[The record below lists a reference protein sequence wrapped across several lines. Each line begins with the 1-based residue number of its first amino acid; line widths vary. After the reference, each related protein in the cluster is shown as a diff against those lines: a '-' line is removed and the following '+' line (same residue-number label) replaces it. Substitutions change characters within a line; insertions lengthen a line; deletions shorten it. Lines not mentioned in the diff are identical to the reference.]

1 MTKILVIEDDDL
13 TRQAIY
19 NILTFSGYEVE
30 VAEDGPQGV
39 DAAQE
44 HIPDLIV
51 CDIMMPTLD
60 GFGVLTAL
68 QCDKET
74 AQIPF
79 IFLTARTDRTD
90 MRRGMELGA
99 DDYLTK
105 PFSASELRAAVESRL
120 AKHAA
125 LVEPYEDR
133 IDRLKGAVVHT
144 LPHEVMT
151 PLNSILGYSEL
162 LVSDGDDMTKKE
174 VMELV
179 GHINKSSRRLLRVVE
194 NIVIFA
200 QIEARRQELMQISLS
215 RQFNTTINQRWL
227 ETVLSLKARQFERA
241 SDLNIKAPESI
252 TVPVFKD
259 DFVKI
264 AEELVD
270 NGFKFSPEGTPVDV
284 SIFCDED
291 NCVLSVKNYGRGMTP
306 AQIEQ
311 VAEYSQFERKVYEQQ
326 GMGLGLAISKGLVD
340 IYGGQLIIDS
350 LPNEYTTTQAL
361 LPLVTCS

>member
-39 DAAQE
+39 DKAQE
-44 HIPDLIV
+44 HTPDLIV

-60 GFGVLTAL
+60 GFGVLRAL

-90 MRRGMELGA
+90 MRQGMELGA

-105 PFSASELRAAVESRL
+105 PFAASELRAAVEARL
-120 AKHAA
+120 TKHAA
-125 LVEPYEDR
+125 LLEPYESR

-162 LVSDGDDMTKKE
+162 LVSDGEAMTKGE
-174 VMELV
+174 VIELV

-194 NIVIFA
+194 NIVIYA
-200 QIEARRQELMQISLS
+200 QIEARRQELEQIALS
-215 RQFNTTINQRWL
+215 RQFLTVVTQEWLQTI
-227 ETVLSLKARQFERA
+227 LSLKARQFNRA
-241 SDLNIKAPESI
+241 SDLIIKAPKSVTI
-252 TVPVFKD
+252 PVFKD

-270 NGFKFSPEGTPVDV
+270 NGFKFSPGGTLVEV
-284 SIFCDED
+284 TIFCDED
-291 NCVLSVKNYGRGMTP
+291 NCVLSVKNFGRGMTP

-311 VAEYSQFERKVYEQQ
+311 VAEYSQFDRKIYEQQ
-326 GMGLGLAISKGLVD
+326 GLGLGLAISKGLIN
-340 IYGGQLIIDS
+340 IYGGKLIIDS
-350 LPNEYTTTQAL
+350 LPNQHTTAQAV
-361 LPLVTCS
+361 LPLACP